1 MEEFYSELIF
11 LKHSLIALITK
22 SSIPNHIIF
31 SPPHK
36 KTHFII
42 NTGMIWKHLKPVS
55 FSSYESEN
63 DLRVVYDHMLQRQ
76 CCHIGFSLSLF
87 LNLWGLICFFLSN
100 MDFSHQPEK
109 GAEVIPEFCSVGG
122 KRLNTE
128 PPLPRTWDTLK
139 EGWFPSGFC
148 HLFWFSAFCCNWM
161 EFFLWLSWLCLM
173 V

>member
-109 GAEVIPEFCSVGG
+109 GAEVIPKFCSVGG
-122 KRLNTE
+122 KRDSIQNPHHHAPGTLWKRADFLQVFVICFDSLLFVVTE
-128 PPLPRTWDTLK
+128 WN
-139 EGWFPSGFC
+139 
-148 HLFWFSAFCCNWM
+148 FSCD
-161 EFFLWLSWLCLM
+161 
-173 V
+173 